1 MVAGDQE
8 ELEKGLLGGVLR
20 GCDIWNKGTSIRIKP
35 FPKLNQCHSRRNNI
49 QCYQKYF
56 EASIRWP

>member
-8 ELEKGLLGGVLR
+8 ELEKGLLGGVFR

-35 FPKLNQCHSRRNNI
+35 FPKLN
-49 QCYQKYF
+49 
-56 EASIRWP
+56 